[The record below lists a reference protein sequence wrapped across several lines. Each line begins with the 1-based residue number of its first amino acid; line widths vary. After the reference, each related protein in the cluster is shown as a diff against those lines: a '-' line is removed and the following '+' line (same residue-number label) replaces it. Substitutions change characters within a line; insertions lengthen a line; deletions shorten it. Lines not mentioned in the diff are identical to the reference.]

1 MSDAATP
8 ADIGAIVGNR
18 GGYGDGMNGGF
29 WIFALIVLAFMG
41 NGNGFGWGGNR
52 GGNAV
57 TEADLCNA
65 NSFNELKS
73 QVGRMNDQQA
83 QIARQTDNAICN
95 LGYTALQNTNAI
107 QTQLAECCC
116 NLRQEIQ
123 AEGNA
128 TRAMIQQDKIEAL
141 QAKVASLEMD
151 QRFCGVPR
159 LPLTFTYGVN
169 PANLFNN
176 GCGCS
181 NNVLF

>member
-8 ADIGAIVGNR
+8 ADIGAIVNR
-18 GGYGDGMNGGF
+18 GGYDNMGGGF
-29 WIFALIVLAFMG
+29 WIFALIILFAMG
-41 NGNGFGWGGNR
+41 GNGFGWGNR

-65 NSFNELKS
+65 NNFTQLENA
-73 QVGRMNDQQA
+73 VGRLSDNQA
-83 QIARQTDNAICN
+83 AIARQTDNAICN

-141 QAKVASLEMD
+141 QAKVANLEMD

-169 PANLFNN
+169 PAALFNN